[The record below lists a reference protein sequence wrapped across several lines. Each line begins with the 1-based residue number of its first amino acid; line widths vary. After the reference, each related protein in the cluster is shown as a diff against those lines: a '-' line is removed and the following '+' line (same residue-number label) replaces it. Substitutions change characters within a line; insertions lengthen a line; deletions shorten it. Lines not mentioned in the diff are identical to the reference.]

1 MLTGQSDSTK
11 SYFESYTD
19 NLTTRIYE
27 VTKFNSIQFISSD
40 LESKLTYRP
49 NTNLNVGFGF
59 NYRGFGLNLGF
70 NLPYIN
76 NDDDLYG
83 STKHFNADANTY
95 TKTMNLTA
103 FFEYYSGYYLSES
116 NGTIPP
122 LRGDSSLAIRED
134 LEFFSIGLSGT
145 YVFNHGKVSYRAAF
159 TQDAW
164 QKKSAG
170 SPLLGA
176 FAVYANVRSD
186 SSLVIPYVIFDNIYD
201 NAVELKAFE
210 IGPMVGYM
218 YSLVLKEHW
227 FVTISGSAGIGLNYS
242 YFRLPDVFK
251 ENAFTSF
258 NPAYRLQARF
268 AFGYNSRRNYAGISY
283 VNENSRTL
291 LESGRTGY
299 NIGNIR
305 LNLIHR
311 FDVKSLGF
319 IDDIMD
325 TFSWIFLPRTDAKSE

>member
-1 MLTGQSDSTK
+1 
-11 SYFESYTD
+11 
-19 NLTTRIYE
+19 
-27 VTKFNSIQFISSD
+27 
-40 LESKLTYRP
+40 
-49 NTNLNVGFGF
+49 
-59 NYRGFGLNLGF
+59 
-70 NLPYIN
+70 
-76 NDDDLYG
+76 
-83 STKHFNADANTY
+83 
-95 TKTMNLTA
+95 
-103 FFEYYSGYYLSES
+103 
-116 NGTIPP
+116 
-122 LRGDSSLAIRED
+122 
-134 LEFFSIGLSGT
+134 
-145 YVFNHGKVSYRAAF
+145 
-159 TQDAW
+159 
-164 QKKSAG
+164 
-170 SPLLGA
+170 
-176 FAVYANVRSD
+176 
-186 SSLVIPYVIFDNIYD
+186 
-201 NAVELKAFE
+201 
-210 IGPMVGYM
+210 M